1 MALSLRKIEVLAVLA
16 REEGVSAA
24 ARKLGLTQSAVSM
37 ALAELEREA
46 GGPLFRRAGR
56 RMIPG
61 ERGRSLAEE
70 AEKVLS
76 LVARMEEL
84 LEPSGELRGVLR
96 IGASTTIGNYLLPSL
111 LAAFREA
118 NPLVRL
124 AMEVANTSEIAARL
138 EAGDLDLAC
147 VEGPVRSANLKVTDW
162 RGDRLAV
169 IAAPGHPWTREPPSA
184 ADLAAAPWIMRE
196 KGSGTREVFEAAMR
210 AAALAPNVLGS
221 ALKSSGPRTR
231 DGFPS
236 EKQEQEAS
244 RIRIRRAEWGCFS
257 PERRPLSEGSLVS
270 KHSLMELGHTEAIK
284 KAVEANLGVGCLSIL
299 AVQRELEAGTLAE
312 VPASL
317 DLKRRL
323 TILTDAREAPGRIA
337 AACMKALLA

>member
-37 ALAELEREA
+37 ALAELEKQA

-61 ERGRSLAEE
+61 ERGRFLAEE
-70 AEKVLS
+70 AGKVLS
-76 LVARMEEL
+76 LVSRMEEL

-96 IGASTTIGNYLLPSL
+96 IGASTTIGNYLLPAL

-124 AMEVANTSEIAARL
+124 AMEVANTAEIAARL

-169 IAAPGHPWTREPPSA
+169 IAAPGHPWTKEPPSPS
-184 ADLAAAPWIMRE
+184 DLAAAPWIMRE

-210 AAALAPNVLGS
+210 AASIAPNV
-221 ALKSSGPRTR
+221 
-231 DGFPS
+231 
-236 EKQEQEAS
+236 
-244 RIRIRRAEWGCFS
+244 
-257 PERRPLSEGSLVS
+257 
-270 KHSLMELGHTEAIK
+270 LMELGHTEAIK

-312 VPASL
+312 VSTPL
-317 DLKRRL
+317 DLQRSL

-337 AACMKALLA
+337 AACTKALEMERGG